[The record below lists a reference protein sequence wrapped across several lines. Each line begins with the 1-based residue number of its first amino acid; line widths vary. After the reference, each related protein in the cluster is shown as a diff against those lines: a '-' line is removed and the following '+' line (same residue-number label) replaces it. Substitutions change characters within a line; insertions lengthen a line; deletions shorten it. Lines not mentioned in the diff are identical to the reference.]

1 MKIRDKILTIL
12 LSLSLSVS
20 IYADK
25 KEDDNGTNDPPPP
38 PPNVQNEVESNPSP
52 EDLQE
57 QIDDLKDE
65 NEDLK
70 EARLSLIK
78 QRSEVLKDL
87 AETQKALDLTAE
99 DYSNVK
105 KDLTAAVVEI
115 KSLKAVRRDLI
126 EELDEMDEILDK
138 GPGSLF
144 KGWVYSPELKW
155 VYVSPSIVPYAFSQT
170 DGWMLYEYGTNPRRV
185 YYFKTQEWKILNNE
199 KY

>member
-1 MKIRDKILTIL
+1 MTVSVSNFMKIIDKIVIAL
-12 LSLSLSVS
+12 LSLGLSVS

-25 KEDDNGTNDPPPP
+25 KEDDNGTNAPPPP
-38 PPNVQNEVESNPSP
+38 PPNVKGEVENNPSP

-70 EARLSLIK
+70 
-78 QRSEVLKDL
+78 
-87 AETQKALDLTAE
+87 KALDLTAE

-126 EELDEMDEILDK
+126 EELDEMGEILDK

-144 KGWVYSPELKW
+144 KGWVYSPELNW
-155 VYVSPSIVPYAFSQT
+155 VYVSPSIVPYSFSQT
-170 DGWMLYEYGTNPRRV
+170 DGWMLYEYGTDPRRV
-185 YYFKTQEWKILNNE
+185 YYYNTKEWKILNE
-199 KY
+199 K

>member
-126 EELDEMDEILDK
+126 EELDEMGEILDK

-144 KGWVYSPELKW
+144 KGWVYSPELNW
-155 VYVSPSIVPYAFSQT
+155 VYVSPSIVPYSFSQT
-170 DGWMLYEYGTNPRRV
+170 DGWMLYEYGTDPRRV
-185 YYFKTQEWKILNNE
+185 YYYNTKEWKILNE
-199 KY
+199 K